1 MLSHNRKDSNSK
13 KRPLDDT
20 IEDEPTP
27 KMRKLA
33 QGGVE
38 HKDHKDGKHEE
49 ATHPVS
55 DAMSGFFKLIH
66 AVILCQVN
74 FLFFKDDAMCCRA
87 FFSLQNF

>member
-49 ATHPVS
+49 AAHPVS

-74 FLFFKDDAMCCRA
+74 FFFFKDDAMCCRA
-87 FFSLQNF
+87 IFSLGNF

>member
-74 FLFFKDDAMCCRA
+74 FFIDDAMSYRA
-87 FFSLQNF
+87 FFSL